1 MLPSSGNKEAS
12 TLASSIVIGG
22 VDGGQKEFEVEQFP
36 VDSGIVVIVRRQGA
50 ETLEVPDLRSDH
62 ISPLRVGDC
71 PGGIWMRFRRRYDD
85 GPFFMNHECSFPT
98 FTVLRSAASRDQFA
112 DSVDILNHNSS
123 QSTPV
128 KRPPLRANSR
138 AHRFP
143 RLHGMIASPGMS
155 ETALIPP
162 VI

>member
-1 MLPSSGNKEAS
+1 
-12 TLASSIVIGG
+12 
-22 VDGGQKEFEVEQFP
+22 
-36 VDSGIVVIVRRQGA
+36 
-50 ETLEVPDLRSDH
+50 
-62 ISPLRVGDC
+62 
-71 PGGIWMRFRRRYDD
+71 MRFRRRYDD

-98 FTVLRSAASRDQFA
+98 FIVLRVLRSAASRDQFA

-128 KRPPLRANSR
+128 KRPPLRANFR

-155 ETALIPP
+155 KTALIPP